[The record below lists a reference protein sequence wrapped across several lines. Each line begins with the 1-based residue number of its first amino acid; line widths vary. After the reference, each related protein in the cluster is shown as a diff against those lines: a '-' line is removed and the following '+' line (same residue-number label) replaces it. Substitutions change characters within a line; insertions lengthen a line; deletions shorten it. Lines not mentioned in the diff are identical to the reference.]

1 MRPRQQ
7 TRLSLVRALPGN
19 MLSET
24 FLSRLR
30 AGFPAFY
37 ERVNNEAMH
46 AAAKLRAEAEGDLEK
61 ALLRARFQAAGD
73 LWWPYVKGS
82 VPVVGDDQAA
92 MEGFARVVLTV
103 DHLVGYVPPS
113 MESARD
119 QVDQVLRSSLDVER
133 LKRVLSRDTRS
144 AGETAAASAGV
155 VASIGA
161 LWTPLA
167 AYRRFRGAIRFV
179 PPPLRIGIAAVVA
192 GALAS
197 LPVVAAYSAS
207 RQAEKN
213 AREAGAPGVPVA
225 SGSNGAGR
233 HTVTA

>member
-1 MRPRQQ
+1 M
-7 TRLSLVRALPGN
+7 
-19 MLSET
+19 
-24 FLSRLR
+24 SRLR
-30 AGFPAFY
+30 AGFPTFY

-46 AAAKLRAEAEGDLEK
+46 EAARLRAEAGGDLDK
-61 ALLRARFQAAGD
+61 ALLRARFEAAGD

-82 VPVVGDDQAA
+82 VPVLGDDQAA
-92 MEGFARVVLTV
+92 LEGFTRLVLTV
-103 DHLVGYVPPS
+103 DHLVGHVPPS
-113 MESARD
+113 MEAARD
-119 QVDQVLRSSLDVER
+119 QVESVLRSSLDVER

-161 LWTPLA
+161 LWAPVA
-167 AYRRFRGAIRFV
+167 AYRQFRGAIRFV
-179 PPPLRIGIAAVVA
+179 PPPLRIGLAAVVV

-213 AREAGAPGVPVA
+213 ARGAVEPETPSA
-225 SGSNGAGR
+225 SRSNGAGAR
-233 HTVTA
+233 HHVMV